1 MTRRNRKDRLTSTAR
16 RPTMRLPKLRSA
28 HALCLAILLW
38 PALPAWAQ
46 AEAPNARV
54 IVKFKSSAD
63 GTEGAPSATQQQARV
78 QGMARRLGITLRDRS
93 GPTERSRLVMGRG
106 IDSREMARRLAADA
120 DVEYAV
126 PDERRHRLSAPNDP
140 RYANGQTAAGP
151 AVGQWYLRAPEG
163 DVKSS
168 IDIEGAWSTLEGK
181 SRRVV
186 VAVLDTGVRFDH
198 PDLRRFADGGTLL
211 DGYDFVTNDFIGNDN
226 SPGRDSDPSDPGDWL
241 SADDLTS
248 EAALAINC
256 TSLTADVGASS
267 WHGTQTAG
275 LIGATTQNA
284 RGMAGIGG
292 PNRNVLVLPLRVLGK
307 CGGFD
312 SDIIPAMRWAA
323 GLSVPGLPKNP
334 NPARVIN
341 LSLGGVGECSAA
353 YQDAI
358 REINKAGV
366 VVVAAAGNSSGGA
379 VNTPAN
385 CTGVIAVAGLRHTG
399 TKVGYS
405 DLGPEIALS
414 APAGN
419 CVNLGGVCLYPLLTT
434 SNSGT
439 TTPVAAD
446 EIYTDDG
453 SLATYGTSFSSPLV
467 AGTAALMLVAQPEL
481 NPDEVSK
488 LLRQSVRAFPSS
500 GEAADTPQCAVGSSS
515 GSSDEACYCTTST
528 CGAGMLNA
536 GAAVALAKATEP
548 ASKSMAGALGWGW
561 LAALAVA
568 VLALARTRRTA

>member
-1 MTRRNRKDRLTSTAR
+1 
-16 RPTMRLPKLRSA
+16 
-28 HALCLAILLW
+28 
-38 PALPAWAQ
+38 
-46 AEAPNARV
+46 
-54 IVKFKSSAD
+54 
-63 GTEGAPSATQQQARV
+63 
-78 QGMARRLGITLRDRS
+78 
-93 GPTERSRLVMGRG
+93 
-106 IDSREMARRLAADA
+106 
-120 DVEYAV
+120 
-126 PDERRHRLSAPNDP
+126 
-140 RYANGQTAAGP
+140 
-151 AVGQWYLRAPEG
+151 
-163 DVKSS
+163 
-168 IDIEGAWSTLEGK
+168 
-181 SRRVV
+181 VV

-198 PDLRRFADGGTLL
+198 PDLRRFSDGGTLL
-211 DGYDFVTNDFIGNDN
+211 DGYDFVTNDFMGNDG

-256 TSLTADVGASS
+256 TSQSADVGASS

-323 GLSVPGLPKNP
+323 GLSVPGLSKNP

-358 REINKAGV
+358 REINQAGV
-366 VVVAAAGNSSGGA
+366 VVVAAAGNSIGGA

-385 CTGVIAVAGLRHTG
+385 CTGVVAVAGLRHTG

-405 DLGPEIALS
+405 DLGPEISLS
-414 APAGN
+414 APAGS

-439 TTPVAAD
+439 TTPVLAD
-446 EIYTDDG
+446 ETYTDDG
-453 SLATYGTSFSSPLV
+453 IGATYGTSFSSPLV
-467 AGTAALMLVAQPEL
+467 AGTAALMLVAQPDL

-515 GSSDEACYCTTST
+515 GSSDGACYCTTST
-528 CGAGMLNA
+528 CGAGMLDA
-536 GAAVALAKATEP
+536 GAAVALAKTTEP
-548 ASKSMAGALGWGW
+548 ATKSMAGALGWGW

-568 VLALARTRRTA
+568 VLAVARTRRAA